1 MLLCDYKS
9 LAAATLMGIINQIKL
24 EALPEDVPEG
34 ITEGKRA
41 QSSISKKS
49 ASESDKDAQAFAPVE
64 ETEKSLRMAT
74 ASFPQWTADL
84 VAKMFKL
91 YSAMLEISST
101 GDRNGR
107 GITKDERLASFATYT
122 MDTVAVNLSP
132 AALEPIV
139 QQVYDNTMGHIE
151 ASALRIVPG
160 LIGTVAREGK
170 TARSRSERTLRHPQG
185 RQMFQPYGT
194 WALSMDRYPSSVTR
208 CVTRFFTYIRRGSL
222 EYTTDLNVLS
232 S

>member
-139 QQVYDNTMGHIE
+139 
-151 ASALRIVPG
+151 PG
-160 LIGTVAREGK
+160 LIGTVAREGLAFEK
-170 TARSRSERTLRHPQG
+170 FFPTASSRLRSELQNGAFSIRTNTSSSPRETDVPALWYLG
-185 RQMFQPYGT
+185 AIYGSISKLGDKVRDSLFYIHKT
-194 WALSMDRYPSSVTR
+194 W
-208 CVTRFFTYIRRGSL
+208 FFRIHH
-222 EYTTDLNVLS
+222 
-232 S
+232 